1 VPAAALALGVGLQR
15 LAEGPAPQGDPFVR
29 WLVWSSGAGL
39 IIGALTGLALRKRLL
54 WTVYGLTA
62 PWMVAALVWGGM
74 LALRRW
80 AEGH

>member
-54 WTVYGLTA
+54 WTLYGLTA
-62 PWMVAALVWGGM
+62 PSLIVLV
-74 LALRRW
+74 LVFVFV
-80 AEGH
+80 